1 MLQLRNRIASLTIG
15 SFTFWGVTAQLNVRI
30 PLTREVDNFATEA
43 LDNWKVAGLSIAGY
57 GFAALPD
64 KSVTPETLWYTAST
78 TKAQTSP
85 TLAHLIDSGNYP
97 ALANAHDKAYEGLV
111 KGKKAKPKDIVH
123 NLRNLPLTTEPW
135 VKYSYTSLT
144 YTTISHVIKII
155 TGKWLRDV
163 LKELIWAPLDMD
175 STLFDLQDASHAP
188 NQLASGYYWDTKEG
202 KYGEVPFMN
211 VTELSGAGEIF
222 SNVLDFAKWVKCL
235 LHEAAPFSKEVHRDI
250 KSSRMIEHTQLD
262 GPSDMVT
269 YGLGWKGHVM
279 YSHSGGVHAYG
290 AQVYW
295 LPSIRYGVVAFANT
309 ALTSNAVE
317 EILAWNLIQD
327 RLKIPENERSDVKSK
342 CKKMKELDPPAD
354 EAVGILYP
362 ERPQPPLPPT
372 LNITELEGISY
383 DPGYGRITL
392 REEPHPGGS
401 GEKAFVADRHDVT
414 WKHQM
419 RLHHVSGD
427 YWIIYLPVLENPGYI
442 VEFVAGEFKI
452 GSNGK
457 VAGLQGGTKR
467 QLLAVISRNVA
478 C

>member
-1 MLQLRNRIASLTIG
+1 MA
-15 SFTFWGVTAQLNVRI
+15 
-30 PLTREVDNFATEA
+30 
-43 LDNWKVAGLSIAGY
+43 
-57 GFAALPD
+57 
-64 KSVTPETLWYTAST
+64 
-78 TKAQTSP
+78 
-85 TLAHLIDSGNYP
+85 
-97 ALANAHDKAYEGLV
+97 AHDKAYEGLV

-235 LHEAAPFSKEVHRDI
+235 LHEAAPFSKE
-250 KSSRMIEHTQLD
+250 
-262 GPSDMVT
+262 
-269 YGLGWKGHVM
+269 GHVM

-342 CKKMKELDPPAD
+342 SDTPSTVL
-354 EAVGILYP
+354 
-362 ERPQPPLPPT
+362 R
-372 LNITELEGISY
+372 NIY
-383 DPGYGRITL
+383 
-392 REEPHPGGS
+392 
-401 GEKAFVADRHDVT
+401 
-414 WKHQM
+414 
-419 RLHHVSGD
+419 
-427 YWIIYLPVLENPGYI
+427 
-442 VEFVAGEFKI
+442 
-452 GSNGK
+452 
-457 VAGLQGGTKR
+457 
-467 QLLAVISRNVA
+467 
-478 C
+478 